1 MARRLSCDNCGAEYA
16 EGPRWLCDRCFE
28 LLSVRYAKDAAGLNR
43 QEVANRARN
52 LWRYRE
58 RLPADSPGDS
68 EVGWTKLVEARRL
81 GKELGVE
88 KLYVKDE
95 GTGSPTGCVEDR
107 GAAVAVAKSR
117 EFGFESVACATL
129 GASARPVAAACARAG
144 VRCYVFAP
152 PGGAREQLSAAS
164 EMGAKVIL
172 LDGKEEAGEVFCREA
187 GEEYGWG
194 FLNLHL
200 KPYWAE
206 GLKTMAFEV
215 AEQLGWELPDQLAIY
230 VGSGVLAKESAEAGK
245 ELTSTGVVNGAQMAI
260 HGVQMKSWAPIARA
274 FSDGKANI
282 RPWEK
287 PSIAGPS
294 DPAWGKAAVDA
305 IRESKGS
312 CETATKE
319 EGEKGRALLA
329 ETEGLLRGVRT
340 GAAVWA
346 TGKLAREGKL
356 SAGGI
361 TVIAATDRAEER
373 GRSSRRSF
381 TRIRP
386 RLKDFDRLM
395 RNGFR

>member
-1 MARRLSCDNCGAEYA
+1 MARWLSCDNCGAEYA
-16 EGPRWLCDRCFE
+16 EGPRWLCERCFE
-28 LLSVRYAKDAAGLNR
+28 LLRVRYEKDTGRLNR

-58 RLPADSPGDS
+58 RLPADSSGDS

-88 KLYVKDE
+88 RLYVKDE

-117 EFGFESVACATL
+117 EFGFESVAYATL
-129 GASARPVAAACARAG
+129 GAGARPVAAACARADM
-144 VRCYVFAP
+144 RCYIFAP
-152 PGGAREQLSAAS
+152 PGGEPEPLCAAR

-172 LDGKEEAGEVFCREA
+172 LDGKETAAELFCREA

-206 GLKTMAFEV
+206 GLKTMVFEV
-215 AEQLGWELPDQLAIY
+215 SEQLGWELPARLVTY
-230 VGSGVLAKESAEAGK
+230 VGSGVLVEESAEAAR
-245 ELTSTGVVNGAQMAI
+245 ELAGGGTVEGTQMGI
-260 HGVQMKSWAPIARA
+260 HGVQMKSCAPIARA
-274 FSDGKANI
+274 FSDGEADVK
-282 RPWEK
+282 PWER
-287 PSIAGPS
+287 PSTAAPS